1 VTPAPSLEDC
11 LARYDYALA
20 PEAIAQVP
28 VEPRDAS
35 RLLVLDRARDTRA
48 HTVFRE
54 LVRFLAPGDLLVV
67 NDARVVPA
75 RLLGRKPPGGGA
87 VELML
92 VEPISARS
100 FQALVRMSGR
110 ARAGGVI
117 DLGDGDRA
125 RLVRPLGR
133 AGWEVEIEGPGDL
146 PGLLE
151 RHGHVPLPPYIR
163 REDRPEDRAWYQT
176 VYAERPGAV
185 AAPTAGLH
193 FTPALLE
200 ALEAAGIARARVTLH
215 VGPGTFQPLRS
226 EELRSGELHPET
238 FELPETTAAQVA
250 ATRARGGRVIA
261 VGTTSARVLEACAD
275 GRGGVSAARG
285 RTRLF
290 IQPPFQPRVVD
301 ALITNFHL
309 PRTSLL
315 MLVAAFAGR
324 ERILE
329 AYAEAG
335 ARGYRFY
342 SYGDAMLIL

>member
-1 VTPAPSLEDC
+1 MTPAPDFEAH
-11 LARYDYALA
+11 LACYDYPLP
-20 PEAIAQVP
+20 PESIAQAP
-28 VEPRDAS
+28 AEPRDAA
-35 RLLVLDRARDTRA
+35 RLLVLNRARDAREHA
-48 HTVFRE
+48 VFRE
-54 LVRFLAPGDLLVV
+54 LSRFLAPGDLLVV
-67 NDARVVPA
+67 NDTRVVPA
-75 RLLGRKPPGGGA
+75 RLLGRKPSAGGA

-92 VEPISARS
+92 VEPLSARS

-110 ARAGGVI
+110 ARAGSVV

-125 RLVRPLGR
+125 RLVRSLGR

-146 PGLLE
+146 PGVLE

-163 REDRPEDRAWYQT
+163 RGDRPEDRDWYQT

-193 FTPALLE
+193 FTPALL
-200 ALEAAGIARARVTLH
+200 AQLEAAGIERARVTLH
-215 VGPGTFQPLRS
+215 VGPGTFQPLRA
-226 EELRSGELHPET
+226 EELRRGELHPET
-238 FELPETTAAQVA
+238 FELPEATAARVA

-275 GRGGVSAARG
+275 DRGGVTPARG

-290 IQPPFQPRVVD
+290 IQPPYRPRAVD

-329 AYAEAG
+329 AYAEAR

>member
-1 VTPAPSLEDC
+1 VTAAPDLAAC
-11 LARYDYALA
+11 LARYDYALP

-28 VEPRDAS
+28 VEPRDAA
-35 RLLVLDRARDTRA
+35 RLLVLDRARDAREHA
-48 HTVFRE
+48 VFRD
-54 LVRFLAPGDLLVV
+54 LARFLAPGDLLVV
-67 NDARVVPA
+67 NDTRVVPA
-75 RLLGRKPPGGGA
+75 RLLGRKLPAGGA

-92 VEPISARS
+92 VEALSARS

-110 ARAGGVI
+110 ARAGSAV

-133 AGWEVEIEGPGDL
+133 AGWEIEIEGAGDL
-146 PGLLE
+146 PAWLE

-163 REDRPEDRAWYQT
+163 RADRPEDRDWYQT

-193 FTPALLE
+193 FTPGLLTQLE
-200 ALEAAGIARARVTLH
+200 AGGIARARVTLH
-215 VGPGTFQPLRS
+215 VGPGTFQPLRA
-226 EELRSGELHPET
+226 EELRRGELHPET
-238 FELPETTAAQVA
+238 YELPEATAASVA
-250 ATRARGGRVIA
+250 ATRARGGRVVA

-275 GRGGVSAARG
+275 GRRGVTPARG

-290 IQPPFQPRVVD
+290 IQPPYQPRVVD